1 MLPTPETPASPS
13 TKENNRVREGLKEYF
28 LTGVLVLIP
37 AVVTLWVLKAVL
49 DFVDG
54 FFAGLPLEYQ
64 PQTYVPVPGVGI
76 LVTAVLVL
84 VVGAFA
90 RNYLGRVTYYYGD
103 AMMSRVPLLSSVYK
117 GVKQMLGTVV
127 SSPSQ
132 NFSKVVLIEYPRKG
146 VYTIAFLTGAARG
159 EIQTIAQRR
168 MFNVFVPTS
177 PNPTSG
183 YLLILP
189 EEDIVPLKMTVEDA
203 FKLVISGGMVNPGEG
218 EETLDR
224 HLPRP
229 LPRKVRTDKGP
240 EKKAS

>member
-1 MLPTPETPASPS
+1 MLPTPDEPASPPKKANS
-13 TKENNRVREGLKEYF
+13 RVREGLKEYF

-37 AVVTLWVLKAVL
+37 SVVTLWVLKAVL

-76 LVTAVLVL
+76 VVTAVLVL
-84 VVGAFA
+84 VVGLLA

-103 AMMSRVPLLSSVYK
+103 AMMSRVPVLSSVYK

-159 EIQTIAQRR
+159 EIQNIAQRR

-229 LPRKVRTDKGP
+229 LPRKARDKAP